1 MKARFSLLLSVF
13 LICAPVALHA
23 EIDPSEAAEA
33 AILELEA
40 AATALANAESA
51 SDRIAALTQ
60 TIKGYERG
68 LLNLREAVRRAA
80 LSQRAIESR
89 LDTESAELSVLL
101 MAMQQIAAEPSPV
114 GLMHPNG
121 PVASAPAALVTSP
134 WFGAVRY
141 AGPLLDYG
149 NVVILEPEGNI
160 LMILAGL
167 GDLYVTAGTVIAQGA
182 PLGMMPSAAGAR
194 ADLITETPDQ
204 TGAALS
210 ETIYIEVRQDGGAID
225 PQPWFNWE

>member
-1 MKARFSLLLSVF
+1 M
-13 LICAPVALHA
+13 
-23 EIDPSEAAEA
+23 
-33 AILELEA
+33 
-40 AATALANAESA
+40 
-51 SDRIAALTQ
+51 
-60 TIKGYERG
+60 
-68 LLNLREAVRRAA
+68 
-80 LSQRAIESR
+80 
-89 LDTESAELSVLL
+89 
-101 MAMQQIAAEPSPV
+101 
-114 GLMHPNG
+114 
-121 PVASAPAALVTSP
+121 
-134 WFGAVRY
+134 RY

-210 ETIYIEVRQDGGAID
+210 ETIYIELRQDGGAID
-225 PQPWFNWE
+225 PQPWFDWE